1 MFGWSTVV
9 VRGGQERHGGYWGYI
24 TSGGKFYA
32 NFECLPLTFEAQIW
46 YAESLN
52 ELAF

>member
-1 MFGWSTVV
+1 MFGWSTVAV
-9 VRGGQERHGGYWGYI
+9 GGGQERHRGWYRYYR
-24 TSGGKFYA
+24 SGGKFYA

>member
-24 TSGGKFYA
+24 SSGRIFYA
-32 NFECLPLTFEAQIW
+32 NFQWQPVDF
-46 YAESLN
+46 
-52 ELAF
+52 